1 MIKPLHEVNQLL
13 MEVLR
18 GEKAADTVLK
28 NATIVNVLTGKL
40 DEGKDVAIKDER
52 ICFVGDCKE
61 LIGAETTVMDCTGKF
76 IAPGFIDGHMHVE
89 STMLSVTSFA
99 QAAVIK
105 GTTAVFMDPHEMA
118 NVFGL
123 AGVELMHNE
132 GKHAPIHVFTTVPSC
147 VPSAVELEDA
157 GSRLTPAEVD
167 SALDWDGVYGLGE
180 MMNYPGVIAGD
191 AKMLAEIN
199 ATTRRQLKATGHFP
213 EGTTRALQTYLLSG
227 VDSCHE
233 TVTKAQ
239 ALEKLALGMHVMIR
253 EGSAWQD
260 VKEVIKV
267 LTEDD
272 VNDDLLMLVTDD
284 IYPETLKEKG
294 QINHVIRRAIE
305 EGVHPVQAIKLATLN
320 TARYFGVDHDYGSV
334 SPNKSADLVI
344 LDDLTTLEPTDVF
357 VGGHHISKN
366 GQLNV
371 TVPAFSY
378 PAAYYQSVHVKAL
391 TETDFLKQT
400 SLTGVVE
407 ARVIEVIENSAR
419 TKATRVKL
427 KVEDGIVYPDLK
439 EDVISLVCFDRHHQA
454 QQQSV
459 QFVKGFGIKRGAVA
473 STVAHDSH
481 NLIVMGVSPND
492 MKRAAEH
499 LAEIG
504 GGMVVVLDGEVIAS
518 VPLPIAGL
526 MSAEP
531 IETLLPKV
539 RQLAQGWQTLG
550 CSLHAPFM
558 TFSLIA
564 LPVIPDIRIT
574 NRGLVDVTTFTLI
587 DTLTALDR

>member
-1 MIKPLHEVNQLL
+1 MIKPLHEVSQAL
-13 MEVLR
+13 MDVLR
-18 GEKAADTVLK
+18 GKEKADTVLK

-40 DEGKDVAIKDER
+40 DEGKDIAIKGER
-52 ICFVGDCKE
+52 ICFIGNSE
-61 LIGAETTVMDCTGKF
+61 ALIGTNTVVLDCTGKYV
-76 IAPGFIDGHMHVE
+76 APGFIDGHMHVE

-99 QAAVIK
+99 QAAVTK

-123 AGVELMHNE
+123 RGVKQMHEE
-132 GKHAPIHVFTTVPSC
+132 GQQAPIHVFTTVPSC
-147 VPSAVELEDA
+147 VPSAEHLEDA
-157 GSRLTPAEVD
+157 GATLSPAEIET
-167 SALDWDGVYGLGE
+167 ALDWEGVSGLGE
-180 MMNYPGVIAGD
+180 MMNYPGVIEGE
-191 AKMLAEIN
+191 AKMIAEIN
-199 ATTRRQLKATGHFP
+199 ATTSRQKKATGHFP
-213 EGTTRALQTYLLSG
+213 EGTSVELQTYLLSG

-260 VKEVIKV
+260 VKAVIKV
-267 LTEDD
+267 LTEDH

-305 EGVHPVQAIKLATLN
+305 EGVDPVKAIKLATLN
-320 TARYFGVDHDYGSV
+320 PARYFGVDHDYGSV

-344 LDDLTTLEPTDVF
+344 LEDLTTLEPTDVF
-357 VGGHHISKN
+357 VGGRHISKQ

-371 TVPAFSY
+371 TVPTFRY
-378 PAAYYQSVHVKAL
+378 PADYYQSVHVKAL
-391 TETDFLKQT
+391 KETDFLKQT
-400 SLTGVVE
+400 SLTGAVE

-419 TKATRVKL
+419 TKEARVKL
-427 KVEDGIVYPDLK
+427 AVKDGIVYPNI
-439 EDVISLVCFDRHHQA
+439 EADVITLVCLDRHRKA
-454 QQQSV
+454 QQHSV

-481 NLIVMGVSPND
+481 NLLVMGVSPAD
-492 MKRAAEH
+492 MKCAAEH

-504 GGMVVVLDGEVIAS
+504 GGMVVVLDGEILAS
-518 VPLPIAGL
+518 VSLPIAGL
-526 MSAEP
+526 MSDEP

-539 RQLAQGWQTLG
+539 EQLARGWQTLG

-574 NRGLVDVTTFTLI
+574 NRGLVDVTTFTFI
-587 DTLTALDR
+587 ETLTPLKA